1 MNTRTRAVD
10 RPEMATGVSYLSAD
24 DRNPELAVVD
34 KFLSTADVAAIVAK
48 LRSNSS
54 KKKIT
59 LKGNCLG
66 HAGAQELASYLK
78 ENSTIEVLSL
88 EWNQLGNDG
97 ATDLAKAIETCG
109 LKVLDLRNNNIKSE
123 GAAALAKSI
132 MVNSTITSLD
142 LRWNQI
148 EDSAALLFKEA
159 LQDRVPKLNL
169 TISGNLLSS
178 NCASVLDRWMG
189 KELSAES
196 ANDAGQ
202 ISERD
207 SGSGAK
213 REFTG
218 PSAAAEAAQ
227 STILQKETALLRS
240 QNTVLQGEL
249 RDLQRQLD
257 SAAVRVTELEQ
268 LTLKEEHRGAH
279 ISEQLKTA
287 TMRVSAL
294 MEELKNLNQAWEM
307 DRQANTAEL
316 RRVVGER
323 EDELR
328 SMGNDRDKAK
338 GALQKAEDRAT
349 NLQIQLEQLTRH
361 TDQERKTT
369 EEELSSAL
377 HQITD
382 LTTSEA
388 RMRSENAILKN
399 AENRFNE
406 RIKQLEAEVEST
418 KRQAQADLDAE
429 FKARSEEMDRLRAE
443 QASLL
448 SVAQEKAARQ
458 SRELAELYKKHA
470 ELQSEASTQRV
481 EMQEK
486 ADAAVAAVRE
496 SEAKR
501 CESTVAEFRSRLDA
515 YLTSRAAIEV
525 RCEGLSRELK
535 VAQEQ
540 HMTTSIQL
548 EKQIKEMDQE
558 LRRLREQK
566 LSMEATLATS
576 QKDCQAAVEKSSEA
590 HKKLLETEGRLE
602 ETRRSLHDCVLER
615 GNLRSEVG
623 VLKQMVDKLELQRKT
638 EFAAVT
644 DHLTLNLKKE
654 LAALASM
661 YRIEPPPPPSDE
673 AQAGSPGKSPKPSTP
688 ARR

>member
-1 MNTRTRAVD
+1 
-10 RPEMATGVSYLSAD
+10 MATSYLSAD
-24 DRNPELAVVD
+24 DRNPELCVID

-48 LRSNSS
+48 LKANSS
-54 KKKIT
+54 KKRIV

-66 HAGAQELASYLK
+66 HAGAQELAAYLK

-97 ATDLAKAIETCG
+97 AAELAKAIETCG
-109 LKVLDLRNNNIKSE
+109 LKELDLRNNNIKSE

-189 KELSAES
+189 KEQSMES
-196 ANDAGQ
+196 AKDVGQ

-207 SGSGAK
+207 SGSGSGSGAK

-268 LTLKEEHRGAH
+268 QFLKEEHRSAH

-328 SMGNDRDKAK
+328 TMGNERDKAK
-338 GALQKAEDRAT
+338 GALQKAEDKAT

-418 KRQAQADLDAE
+418 KRQAQADLEAE

-540 HMTTSIQL
+540 HMTTSTQL

-576 QKDCQAAVEKSSEA
+576 QKDCQTAVERSSEA

-623 VLKQMVDKLELQRKT
+623 TLKQMVDKLELQRKT
-638 EFAAVT
+638 EFAAVS

-654 LAALASM
+654 LAALAST
-661 YRIEPPPPPSDE
+661 YRIEPPPPPSAE
-673 AQAGSPGKSPKPSTP
+673 EVAVAGSPGKSPKPSTP